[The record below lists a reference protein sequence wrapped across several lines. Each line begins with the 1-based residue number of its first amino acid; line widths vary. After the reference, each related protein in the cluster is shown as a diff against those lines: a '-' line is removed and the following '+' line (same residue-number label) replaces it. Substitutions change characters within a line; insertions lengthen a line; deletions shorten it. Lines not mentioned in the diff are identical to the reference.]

1 MEDAIV
7 QLKTTKN
14 MLVLI
19 EWKKMIV
26 SWALK
31 DVKISW
37 EKKPHLSFK
46 DWSFPMFSCVLIM
59 SSLDFPFQS
68 TSILLLS
75 NKHVNTSMAAYIIN
89 IPRKRVRLLWKTFN
103 SLVDF
108 CRVNEDQVFAF
119 DSFELL
125 LQKWQRGGWLSD
137 PLWTNQKWHCS
148 SYSKKDFNRRRQR
161 HAEYFEL

>member
-1 MEDAIV
+1 
-7 QLKTTKN
+7 
-14 MLVLI
+14 
-19 EWKKMIV
+19 
-26 SWALK
+26 
-31 DVKISW
+31 
-37 EKKPHLSFK
+37 
-46 DWSFPMFSCVLIM
+46 MFSSVLIM

-125 LQKWQRGGWLSD
+125 LQKWQRGG
-137 PLWTNQKWHCS
+137 
-148 SYSKKDFNRRRQR
+148 
-161 HAEYFEL
+161 